1 MAQIDHSIYLQS
13 QAPDILGGVER
24 GMRMSDMIKDRK
36 LKEQEIQR
44 QAGLKKAYAAGVVQ
58 NPDGTTSYN
67 PQMTMSA
74 LAQGGYGQEAQ
85 ALGDQIAQREA
96 LAAKAAR
103 ENQWKT
109 QDFKLREQEL
119 LSRAADRKEA
129 RDERRF
135 QAGIV
140 RDEKLQ
146 GLKTPYGLANTV
158 DDAKQLKEAHEAKF
172 NFDSKIQEMIDL
184 RKKYGTEYLNRE
196 AVARGKQLSKDL
208 LLEYKNMAKL
218 GVLSKADEDII
229 NAIIPADPLGQD
241 WAPGQDP
248 ILSNLTK
255 FKADSDRDFATRVQ
269 TRTRTG
275 LAQSQS
281 MPPQNPGNDQKIA
294 HFATQNGLTYDQASQ
309 ILKARGYGK

>member
-67 PQMTMSA
+67 PQLTMSA

-85 ALGDQIAQREA
+85 AIGDQLAQRDI
-96 LAAKAAR
+96 LAAKAAQ
-103 ENQWKT
+103 ENQWKA
-109 QDFKLREQEL
+109 QEFKLREQEL
-119 LSRAADRKEA
+119 MSRAADRKEA

-140 RDEKLQ
+140 RDEKMQ

-269 TRTRTG
+269 TRTREG
-275 LAQSQS
+275 ISQSQTAG
-281 MPPQNPGNDQKIA
+281 PRHGTVEDGYVFLGGDPANPKNWMK
-294 HFATQNGLTYDQASQ
+294 
-309 ILKARGYGK
+309 R